1 MEISR
6 TIQDIQYVL
15 APAMMVSSA
24 ALLLLGFQAK
34 FSNLA
39 SRFRALNHEKRLL
52 SLKVSRDEPEEDRLR
67 SLAEQVNS
75 LMARTTYVKHAIL
88 LSYVGIVC
96 FTGTSVLIF
105 LNVYS
110 ASQWHDAVIAVFMI
124 GLVCQL
130 IGALL
135 MILETQLLHK
145 ALTLEKGS

>member
-1 MEISR
+1 M
-6 TIQDIQYVL
+6 
-15 APAMMVSSA
+15 
-24 ALLLLGFQAK
+24 
-34 FSNLA
+34 
-39 SRFRALNHEKRLL
+39 
-52 SLKVSRDEPEEDRLR
+52 
-67 SLAEQVNS
+67 
-75 LMARTTYVKHAIL
+75 
-88 LSYVGIVC
+88 
-96 FTGTSVLIF
+96 IF